1 MAVTS
6 FDVDQHTAEAISELR
21 GLFGVK
27 TNAAV
32 IRRALA
38 LAQVIGRE
46 AATDHTITV
55 SGRAEPVRIVL
66 NG

>member
-1 MAVTS
+1 MSVTS
-6 FDVDQHTAEAISELR
+6 FEVDQHTAEAIAELR

-38 LAQVIGRE
+38 LAQVVSRE
-46 AATDHTITV
+46 AAPDHTITV
-55 SGRAEPVRIVL
+55 SGRAEPVRIIL